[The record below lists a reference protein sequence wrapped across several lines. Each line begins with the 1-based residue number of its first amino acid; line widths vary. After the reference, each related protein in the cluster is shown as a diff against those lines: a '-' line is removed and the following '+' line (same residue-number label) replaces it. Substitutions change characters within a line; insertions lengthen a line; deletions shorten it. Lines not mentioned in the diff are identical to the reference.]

1 MIKLV
6 KLANID
12 HIWRKMKNRIFT
24 LLILII
30 LVASACSG
38 SNGGASQ
45 TSDTIPTTSPPTTA
59 ASENLSTTQDEVE
72 NIDPGSTEK
81 NTSGL
86 VSECTLVSSSR
97 EENSEQAEIFAV
109 TEDDWVLGPDD
120 AAVTLIEYGD
130 FQ

>member
-1 MIKLV
+1 
-6 KLANID
+6 
-12 HIWRKMKNRIFT
+12 MKNRIFI
-24 LLILII
+24 LLVLII

-38 SNGGASQ
+38 SSGGAPQ
-45 TSDTIPTTSPPTTA
+45 TSDTTPTTSLPKTATSESLSPT
-59 ASENLSTTQDEVE
+59 QVEVE

-86 VSECTLVSSSR
+86 VSECTLVSSSS